1 MSETAAPEREG
12 FLQRRLALPDMRGNR
27 KMVNAAVIDSIGSGL
42 ILAFVL
48 VYFAKTTDLSLPA
61 IGGALTLA
69 RFLAVP
75 TAMVVGPLIDRW
87 GARVVALL
95 GNVISAVGYAGF
107 LLADDL
113 WQIVV
118 VAFLTQVGG
127 AAYWTSSSGLV
138 VLAST
143 PERRPR
149 WFALLHMLRNSGL
162 GLGGALG
169 ALLVGF
175 DGTTG
180 LKLLVVA
187 NAASYLVA
195 ALLLALWRPP
205 LAAVQAA
212 ARQKEEQGQER
223 KMQRQEGVEDAAK
236 PKAKGGY
243 GTVLRDKRYMLLVGI
258 NINFVFAALVLSLLI
273 AVFVTEGLGQAAW
286 IGGVLLVL
294 NSVQVAATQTLVNRR
309 LERYRPIR
317 VIAAGSLINA
327 LAFAIFAALGLAPA
341 WAAVVGLFVAMV
353 LYNFAETAATPFSED
368 LSVSLAPEHLR
379 GRYLAVYQLSWTFG
393 QTVAPLLLT
402 LLLDLGAAWPWVFLM
417 TLGLLAVPA
426 LLLLERMV
434 EAAKPKQNEGDA
446 GQGSTGADV
455 LQPAP
460 AV

>member
-12 FLQRRLALPDMRGNR
+12 FLRRRLALPDMRGNR

-42 ILAFVL
+42 ILAFIL

-75 TAMVVGPLIDRW
+75 TAMMVGPLIDRW

-95 GNVISAVGYAGF
+95 GNVISAIGYAGF
-107 LLADDL
+107 LLADDPS
-113 WQIVV
+113 QIVV
-118 VAFLTQVGG
+118 VAFLTQMGG

-180 LKLLVVA
+180 LKLLVVS

-205 LAAVQAA
+205 IAAVQAA
-212 ARQKEEQGQER
+212 ARQKQEQARKEQE
-223 KMQRQEGVEDAAK
+223 KAEDATK
-236 PKAKGGY
+236 SKAKGGY

-327 LAFAIFAALGLAPA
+327 LAFGIFAALGLAPA

-417 TLGLLAVPA
+417 TLGLLALPA

-434 EAAKPKQNEGDA
+434 EAAKPKQNDGDA
-446 GQGSTGADV
+446 GERDTAGE
-455 LQPAP
+455 LQPEP

>member
-42 ILAFVL
+42 ILAFIL

-87 GARVVALL
+87 GARVVALV

-107 LLADDL
+107 LLAENL

-118 VAFLTQVGG
+118 VAFLTQMGG

-212 ARQKEEQGQER
+212 ARQKQER
-223 KMQRQEGVEDAAK
+223 KEQEAAAK
-236 PKAKGGY
+236 PQAKGGY

-327 LAFAIFAALGLAPA
+327 LAFGIFAALGLAPA
-341 WAAVVGLFVAMV
+341 WVAVVGLFVAMV
-353 LYNFAETAATPFSED
+353 LYNFAETAATPFAED

-402 LLLDLGAAWPWVFLM
+402 LLLDMGAAWPWVFLM

-434 EAAKPKQNEGDA
+434 EAAKPKRNDGDA
-446 GQGSTGADV
+446 GEGRDEADA

>member
-1 MSETAAPEREG
+1 MPETAAPEREG
-12 FLQRRLALPDMRGNR
+12 FLQRRLGMPDMRGNR
-27 KMVNAAVIDSIGSGL
+27 KMVNAAVIDSVGSGL
-42 ILAFVL
+42 ILAFIL

-87 GARVVALL
+87 GARLVALV
-95 GNVISAVGYAGF
+95 GNLISAVGYAGF

-118 VAFLTQVGG
+118 VAWLTQIGG

-162 GLGGALG
+162 GIGGALG
-169 ALLVGF
+169 ALLVGY
-175 DGTTG
+175 DGNTG
-180 LKLLVVA
+180 LNILVVA
-187 NAASYLVA
+187 NAVSYLTA
-195 ALLLALWRPP
+195 ALLLGLWRPP
-205 LAAVQAA
+205 LAAVRAAEQA
-212 ARQKEEQGQER
+212 RREQEP
-223 KMQRQEGVEDAAK
+223 KSAPDAS
-236 PKAKGGY
+236 KAKGGY

-317 VIAAGSLINA
+317 MIAAGSLINA
-327 LAFAIFAALGLAPA
+327 LAFGIFAVLGFTPA
-341 WAAVVGLFVAMV
+341 WVAVVGLFVAMV

-402 LLLDLGAAWPWVFLM
+402 LLLDLGASWPWVFLM
-417 TLGLLAVPA
+417 VLGLLAVPA

-434 EAAKPKQNEGDA
+434 EAGKPRQEDPDSGGGK
-446 GQGSTGADV
+446 GAADE
-455 LQPAP
+455 LQPEP

>member
-42 ILAFVL
+42 ILAFIL

-118 VAFLTQVGG
+118 VAFLTQMGG

-180 LKLLVVA
+180 LKLLVVS

-205 LAAVQAA
+205 IAAVQAA
-212 ARQKEEQGQER
+212 ARQKQEQARKEQE
-223 KMQRQEGVEDAAK
+223 QAQEKAADAAK
-236 PKAKGGY
+236 SKAKGGY

-327 LAFAIFAALGLAPA
+327 LAFGIFAALGLAPA

-379 GRYLAVYQLSWTFG
+379 GRYLAIYQLSWTFG

-434 EAAKPKQNEGDA
+434 EAAKAKQNDGDA
-446 GQGSTGADV
+446 GERDTAGE
-455 LQPAP
+455 LQPEP

>member
-1 MSETAAPEREG
+1 MSETDAPEREG

-42 ILAFVL
+42 ILAFIL

-75 TAMVVGPLIDRW
+75 TAMVAGPLIDRW
-87 GARVVALL
+87 GARVVALG
-95 GNVISAVGYAGF
+95 GNLISAVGYAGF
-107 LLADDL
+107 LAAGDL
-113 WQIVV
+113 WQIVA
-118 VAFLTQVGG
+118 VAFLTQMGG

-138 VLAST
+138 ALAST

-180 LKLLVVA
+180 LKLLVVS

-205 LAAVQAA
+205 IAAVQAA
-212 ARQKEEQGQER
+212 ARQKQEQEQER
-223 KMQRQEGVEDAAK
+223 KKQRQEGVEDAAK

-273 AVFVTEGLGQAAW
+273 AVFVTEGMGQAAW

-327 LAFAIFAALGLAPA
+327 LAFGIFAALGLAPA

-446 GQGSTGADV
+446 GQGSTGADA

>member
-1 MSETAAPEREG
+1 MSETAAPERDG
-12 FLQRRLALPDMRGNR
+12 FLQRRLALPDMRGNQ

-42 ILAFVL
+42 ILAFIL

-75 TAMVVGPLIDRW
+75 TAMMVGPLIDRW

-95 GNVISAVGYAGF
+95 GNVISAIGYAGF

-118 VAFLTQVGG
+118 VAFLTQMGG

-205 LAAVQAA
+205 IAAVHAA
-212 ARQKEEQGQER
+212 ARQKQEQARKEQEEA
-223 KMQRQEGVEDAAK
+223 EDAAK
-236 PKAKGGY
+236 SKAKGGY

-327 LAFAIFAALGLAPA
+327 LAFGVFAALGLAPA
-341 WAAVVGLFVAMV
+341 WAAAVGLFVAMV

-402 LLLDLGAAWPWVFLM
+402 LLLDLGSAWPWVFLM

-434 EAAKPKQNEGDA
+434 EAAKPKQNDGDA
-446 GQGSTGADV
+446 GERDKAGEP
-455 LQPAP
+455 QPEP

>member
-1 MSETAAPEREG
+1 MSETAVPEREG

-42 ILAFVL
+42 ILAFIL
-48 VYFAKTTDLSLPA
+48 VYFARTTDLSLPA

-107 LLADDL
+107 LLVDDL

-118 VAFLTQVGG
+118 VAFLTQMGG

-175 DGTTG
+175 NGTTG
-180 LKLLVVA
+180 LKLLVLA

-205 LAAVQAA
+205 IAAVQAA
-212 ARQKEEQGQER
+212 ARQKQEQARTEQE
-223 KMQRQEGVEDAAK
+223 QEKAEDAAK
-236 PKAKGGY
+236 SKVKGGY
-243 GTVLRDKRYMLLVGI
+243 GAVVRDKRYMLLVAI

-309 LERYRPIR
+309 LEQYRPIR

-327 LAFAIFAALGLAPA
+327 LAFGIFAALGLAPA
-341 WAAVVGLFVAMV
+341 WAAVLGLFVAMV

-379 GRYLAVYQLSWTFG
+379 GRYLAIYQLSWTFG

-402 LLLDLGAAWPWVFLM
+402 LLLDLGATWPWVFLM

-434 EAAKPKQNEGDA
+434 NAAKPKQNDGDA
-446 GQGSTGADV
+446 GERDKAGG
-455 LQPAP
+455 LLPEP

>member
-1 MSETAAPEREG
+1 MPETAAPESQG
-12 FLQRRLALPDMRGNR
+12 FLQRRLALPDMRGNG

-42 ILAFVL
+42 LLAFIL
-48 VYFAKTTDLSLPA
+48 VYFSRTTDASLPA

-69 RFLAVP
+69 RFVAVP

-87 GARVVALL
+87 GARLVALA
-95 GNVISAVGYAGF
+95 GNMVSAVGYAGF
-107 LLADDL
+107 LFAGDI

-118 VAFLTQVGG
+118 VAWLTQVGG

-143 PERRPR
+143 PERRSR
-149 WFALLHMLRNSGL
+149 WFAMLHMLRNSGL
-162 GLGGALG
+162 GIGGAIG
-169 ALLVGF
+169 ALMVGY

-187 NAASYLVA
+187 NAASYLLA
-195 ALLLALWRPP
+195 ALLLGLWRPP

-212 ARQKEEQGQER
+212 ARLKAEQ
-223 KMQRQEGVEDAAK
+223 AARE
-236 PKAKGGY
+236 PKTGKTKGGY
-243 GTVLRDKRYMLLVGI
+243 GAVLRDKRYMLLVGI

-294 NSVQVAATQTLVNRR
+294 NSVQVATTQTLVNRR

-317 VIAAGSLINA
+317 VIAAGSVVNA
-327 LAFAIFAALGLAPA
+327 VAFGLFAVLGLVPA
-341 WAAVVGLFVAMV
+341 WLAVAGLFLAMI
-353 LYNFAETAATPFSED
+353 LYNFAETAATPFAED

-379 GRYLAVYQLSWTFG
+379 GRYLAVYQLSWTAG

-402 LLLDLGAAWPWVFLM
+402 LLLDQGAAWPWLFLM
-417 TLGLLAVPA
+417 TLGLLTVPA
-426 LLLLERMV
+426 LLLLERMG
-434 EAAKPKQNEGDA
+434 N
-446 GQGSTGADV
+446 STGK
-455 LQPAP
+455 QPEPSDSGRDGDRSEELLPEPTA
-460 AV
+460 